1 MSSKSTSLAK
11 GDWIVHTFY
20 GVGQIISI
28 EKKKIGED
36 QNKYFKVEAR
46 NSTFFVPVDN
56 VDADRIRPIASKY
69 MLRKAINTLKD
80 RPQQLDT
87 DHTQRKR
94 QISVMLNDP
103 SLVTNA
109 ILVRDLRARRDEFGL
124 NDHEEN
130 TLDKMTKRL
139 VREWAI
145 AQDIEPGQAM
155 EKFETVMNEKNN

>member
-1 MSSKSTSLAK
+1 MSSKSSSFTK

-20 GVGQIISI
+20 GVGQIKSI
-28 EKKKIGED
+28 EKKKIGDD
-36 QNKYFKVEAR
+36 QNKYFKVEAK

-56 VDADRIRPIASKY
+56 IDTDRIRPVASKY
-69 MLRKAINTLKD
+69 MLKKAISTLKEK
-80 RPQQLDT
+80 PQQLET

-94 QISVMLNDP
+94 QISEMLNDP

-109 ILVRDLRARRDEFGL
+109 TLVRDLRARRDEFGL

-139 VREWAI
+139 IREWAI
-145 AQDIEPGQAM
+145 TQEIEPEQAM
-155 EKFETVMNEKNN
+155 EKFEALMHEG